1 MDKCEKCGK
10 PLVKST
16 LEKCLNSVCD
26 AAIDAIGKVKE
37 NLNGQAKETS
47 A

>member
-10 PLVKST
+10 PLIKST
-16 LEKCLNSVCD
+16 LEKCVSSVCD

-37 NLNGQAKETS
+37 NLNGQTKEAS